1 MGWRNMDHKI
11 ERAVVYDGPEDTYGP
26 CGCGMD
32 MAILP
37 VLLPKIWFED
47 EFPIVAEDHE
57 FCRGLDCRRV
67 MGLSCNNIF
76 EHEMGGVT
84 YLANFSCCRECADRA
99 VDEGYA
105 VRAEK
110 GYPMVLR

>member
-1 MGWRNMDHKI
+1 LEYQITKAI
-11 ERAVVYDGPEDTYGP
+11 VYDGPEDTYGP
-26 CGCGMD
+26 CGCGLD

-47 EFPIVAEDHE
+47 EFPMAANDHE
-57 FCRGLDCRRV
+57 FCRGLDCRRIV
-67 MGLSCNNIF
+67 GFSCNNIF
-76 EHEMGGVT
+76 EHKMDGIT
-84 YLANFSCCRECADRA
+84 YVANFSCCRECAERA